1 MPSKLRSKFKTR
13 LGGKGFFGIKNA
25 SDLFMVIYSA
35 MGISLLG
42 DKIINVTG
50 LSGTIPMARPLIG
63 IALAYFFTPKALRNV
78 ITILVALASFGF
90 GLSSILGNG
99 GLSDKGFGVYG
110 QRQGTDTPNV
120 IGRLP

>member
-1 MPSKLRSKFKTR
+1 
-13 LGGKGFFGIKNA
+13 
-25 SDLFMVIYSA
+25 MVIYSA

-90 GLSSILGNG
+90 GLSSILGNVGNG
-99 GLSDKGFGVYG
+99 GLNDKGYGVYG